1 MDFGGEDSRER
12 AAMID
17 LGGNLSVRRATLAH
31 LAEVRPVS
39 DAVERWMRVFGY
51 PGKDIFAFRLAF
63 GEAAINAFRH
73 GNQGDPTKVVRVSY
87 LVTPDEVVVEVE
99 DEGAGFDP
107 DQVPDPRLPET
118 CERVSGRGL
127 FLMRVYMSGVAF
139 NRQGNR
145 VTLCR
150 RRSPA

>member
-1 MDFGGEDSRER
+1 MDFGGKDSRER

-17 LGGNLSVRRATLAH
+17 LGGNPSVRRATLAH
-31 LAEVRPVS
+31 LAEVRPVAE
-39 DAVERWMRVFGY
+39 AVERWMRVLGY
-51 PGKDIFAFRLAF
+51 PGRDIFAVRLAF
-63 GEAAINAFRH
+63 GEAAINAFSH

-87 LVTPDEVVVEVE
+87 LVTADEVVVEVE
-99 DEGAGFDP
+99 DEGLGFDP
-107 DQVPDPRLPET
+107 SLVPDPCLPGLSA
-118 CERVSGRGL
+118 RISGRGL
-127 FLMRVYMSGVAF
+127 FLMRVYMSGLAF